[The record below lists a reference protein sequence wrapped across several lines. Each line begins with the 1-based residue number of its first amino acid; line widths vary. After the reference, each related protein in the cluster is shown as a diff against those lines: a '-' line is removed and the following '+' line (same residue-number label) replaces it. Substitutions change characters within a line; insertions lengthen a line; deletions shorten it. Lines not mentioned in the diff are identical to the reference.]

1 MNIEEIKKEFFYYC
15 CDLNLMLRDKQVEN
29 KANVI
34 SIVNSNLTIWTNEF
48 HNTIENEMLYS
59 KSIFEFCSL
68 YGKYILSCN
77 SYEDY
82 YCLAKV
88 LFRIISNDII
98 TFDGI
103 FIYFYDV
110 VFYTENTSVKK
121 RFKNNDSLFEY
132 YKTKD
137 NVIFEQLI
145 KMTKNVLSKD
155 KYQSDRFKN
164 ISVLING

>member
-34 SIVNSNLTIWTNEF
+34 SIVNSNLTVWTNEF

-88 LFRIISNDII
+88 LFRIISNDIRI
-98 TFDGI
+98 FDGI

-121 RFKNNDSLFEY
+121 RFKNNGSLFEY
-132 YKTKD
+132 YKTQD
-137 NVIFEQLI
+137 NIIFEQLI
-145 KMTKNVLSKD
+145 KMTKIVLSKD